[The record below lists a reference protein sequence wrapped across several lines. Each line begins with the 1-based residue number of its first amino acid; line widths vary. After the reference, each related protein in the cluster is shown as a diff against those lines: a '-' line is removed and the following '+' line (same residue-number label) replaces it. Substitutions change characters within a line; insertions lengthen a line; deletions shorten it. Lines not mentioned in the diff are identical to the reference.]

1 MESFIRTKE
10 LVVTMSKVLNRMGGL
25 FTDYYITHKNENYNL
40 AIHIPF
46 IELTEEE
53 ELLNTYRTRLT
64 YLLVDKEGVLHP
76 ITSGLVTFS
85 LPEYIS
91 NDEEGVSYILS
102 LILTNNMT
110 RTLYNEFE
118 MEAKH
123 FLDNL
128 DDPGY
133 IMNGIDDTL
142 DKLSIDRA
150 RIGDE
155 NDG

>member
-1 MESFIRTKE
+1 MESYIITKE
-10 LVVTMSKVLNRMGGL
+10 LVATMSKVLNRMGGL
-25 FTDYYITHKNENYNL
+25 FTDYYVTHNDENYNL

-46 IELTEEE
+46 IELIEEE
-53 ELLNTYRTRLT
+53 SLLNTYRTRLT
-64 YLLVDKEGVLHP
+64 YLLVDKEGALHP
-76 ITSGLVTFS
+76 ITSGVVTFS

-91 NDEEGVSYILS
+91 NDEEGVTYILS

-110 RTLYNEFE
+110 KTLYSEFE

-123 FLDNL
+123 LLDNL
-128 DDPGY
+128 DDPEH
-133 IMNGIDDTL
+133 IINGIDNTLDTL
-142 DKLSIDRA
+142 SIERA